1 MTVTPLGWDQDC
13 SLKIREPEVPA
24 PWFLDPGGWSKTA
37 AVSLYFIFP
46 GICTLSLNATATQE
60 TPEAVPPGHR
70 PGSQPGLAQVEFQY
84 FIFSSANAMVL
95 KTGEEGGK
103 TGLVQNKKSQ
113 GELGQGE
120 FAPSKPDQEELPQSS
135 LAQEATGRVEERE
148 HKEEEMAGGCA
159 GDDSSG
165 PVNKGIHSEG
175 GHCRL
180 GNLRFGMM
188 RNSPFSQGSCAN

>member
-1 MTVTPLGWDQDC
+1 
-13 SLKIREPEVPA
+13 
-24 PWFLDPGGWSKTA
+24 
-37 AVSLYFIFP
+37 
-46 GICTLSLNATATQE
+46 
-60 TPEAVPPGHR
+60 
-70 PGSQPGLAQVEFQY
+70 
-84 FIFSSANAMVL
+84 ANAMVL

-175 GHCRL
+175 GHCVSVQQQPEQEAAMPEGTKSLQAGDRL
-180 GNLRFGMM
+180 PFHHRTRLTQSQLQDLENLFEGIPYPSLGTRTKATLSGPSS
-188 RNSPFSQGSCAN
+188 RNWTLQ